1 MEANLS
7 QAAAPALRP
16 IGGGDRIEALDVV
29 RGFALIGILMMNV
42 EFFNRAIAELGSGIP
57 ASRTG
62 IDFFVSAFVQ
72 YFVTGKFWTIFSLL
86 FGMGFAVMLTR
97 AERAGRSFLVPYIRR
112 IAALAVFGACHH
124 IFLWSGDILF
134 SYAVGATAL
143 LVVLYGRTKWII
155 TAIVLCVIAGLSPK
169 LIGMAGVPEKSLPDL
184 SAFFGIAGGLA
195 FFGFAAWWLRGEQ
208 VTKRRHIPKIAVLM
222 LVVGTIALIGGAAM
236 WFIPNTP
243 REGRFALPTLGF
255 IITLLGYLSAKY
267 HDPASERPWRLG
279 VGIYVFSFFMMTTIG
294 ALVYLFPEKPVTPAA
309 VATVPAPAKEPVAK
323 DGAAKAAPAKDSPE
337 AKAKERAEQRA
348 KRLKERQEKI
358 DNEVRVL
365 TKGTYAEGVALRA
378 NNFAEHAPGEIGFAT
393 ILIGMFLLGVWFVR
407 SGIMENTKAHLPLF
421 RKLAMYGLPFG
432 IGLGLLGSLVALRPI
447 PGSGGA
453 DGYQFASGLLML
465 GNLPASIGYVSLVVL
480 MLHSASFAKIKV
492 LAPFGRMA
500 LTNYLMQSLIA
511 ATVFF
516 GWGFGNFGM
525 SRTAQ
530 MGYVVCVVVAQVAFS
545 HFWLAR
551 FRFGPMEWLW
561 RAITYWTIPP
571 MRLASPGVAP
581 ATAGAH

>member
-7 QAAAPALRP
+7 QAQPALRP
-16 IGGGDRIEALDVV
+16 IAGGDRIEALDVV

-42 EFFNRAIAELGSGIP
+42 EFFNRAIAELGGGIP
-57 ASRTG
+57 VERTG
-62 IDFFVSAFVQ
+62 LDFLASAFVQ

-143 LVVLYGRTKWII
+143 LIVLYGRTKWII
-155 TAIVLCVIAGLSPK
+155 TAIVLCVIAGFAPK
-169 LIGMAGVPEKSLPDL
+169 LIGLAGVPEKSLPDL
-184 SAFFGIAGGLA
+184 SAFFGIAGGMA
-195 FFGFAAWWLRGEQ
+195 FFGLVAWWLRGEQ
-208 VTKRRHIPKIAVLM
+208 RTKRRNIPKVAVLL
-222 LVVGTIALIGGAAM
+222 LVIGIVALIAGIAM
-236 WFIPNTP
+236 WFIPAAP
-243 REGRFALPTLGF
+243 REGRFALTCLGT
-255 IITLLGYLSAKY
+255 IVTLLGYLSAKY
-267 HDPASERPWRLG
+267 HEPASERPWRLG
-279 VGIYVFSFFMMTTIG
+279 VGIYVFSFFMMTSIG
-294 ALVYLFPEKPVTPAA
+294 ALVYLLPEKTVTPPAVAA
-309 VATVPAPAKEPVAK
+309 VTVPGK
-323 DGAAKAAPAKDSPE
+323 DATAKAAPAKDSPE
-337 AKAKERAEQRA
+337 AKAAERAEQRA
-348 KRLKERQEKI
+348 KRLKERKEKI

-365 TKGTYAEGVALRA
+365 TKGSYADGVAMRA
-378 NNFAEHAPGEIGFAT
+378 KNFAEHAPGEVGFAT
-393 ILIGMFLLGVWFVR
+393 VLIGMFLLGVWFVR
-407 SGIMENTKAHLPLF
+407 SGIMENTRAHLPLF

-432 IGLGLLGSLVALRPI
+432 IGLGLLGSLIALRPI

-465 GNLPASIGYVSLVVL
+465 GNLPASVGYVALVVL

-500 LTNYLMQSLIA
+500 LTNYLMQSLIGA
-511 ATVFF
+511 VVFF
-516 GWGFGNFGM
+516 GWGFGNFGI

-530 MGYVVCVVVAQVAFS
+530 LGYVVVVVVAQVAFS

-571 MRLASPGVAP
+571 MRLASPVVAP
-581 ATAGAH
+581 AAAGAH